1 MSTPTGVVAFDPAA
15 FKAAFPAFAGVSDGL
30 LNGYF
35 AMACIFLNNSPA
47 SVVQDLTVRAQ
58 LLNFI
63 TAHLAF
69 LLGRASSG
77 DGSSAAVVG
86 QMVSAGE
93 GTVNASFAQVQSKN
107 AEFWAQSEYGLIFW
121 QMVLPFR
128 TFRYFP
134 APCCVRR

>member
-15 FKAAFPAFAGVSDGL
+15 FRAAFPAFTGLSDAIL
-30 LNGYF
+30 TGYF

-58 LLNFI
+58 LLNLI

-69 LLGRASSG
+69 LMGRASSG

-107 AEFWAQSEYGLIFW
+107 AEFWAQSQYGLTFW

-134 APCCVRR
+134 APHVCR

>member
-1 MSTPTGVVAFDPAA
+1 MSTPAGVVAFDPAA
-15 FKAAFPAFAGVSDGL
+15 FRAAFPAFAGVSDGL

-35 AMACIFLNNSPA
+35 SMACIFLNNSAA

-58 LLNFI
+58 LLNLI
-63 TAHLAF
+63 TAHVAF
-69 LLGRASSG
+69 LMGRAGSG

-107 AEFWAQSEYGLIFW
+107 AEFWAQSEYGFMFW
-121 QMVLPFR
+121 QMTLPFR

-134 APCCVRR
+134 APHVCR